1 MDTIINKLCSI
12 QGRLFE
18 LAVIKG
24 YDSEAFIYA
33 YMKSDIARH
42 FNSKYDGLQWMGEE
56 YILDLIEEKYSLP
69 KGYVYSVDVMFW
81 IGYMYCY
88 WHYRTFHSCIDIIK
102 IASPKIMFQNYYA
115 LHTIDK
121 DLVIENLMQLSI
133 NEKQNKVYKEI
144 FKHISKQQIDN
155 LNITEIEKEYRKIL
169 IDKVAEKYDQQ
180 LKEKSKQNNYI
191 KLNNEI
197 GEIRLSYIQFIID
210 LIDESNWSFE
220 KKIEYKLIIDKIKD
234 KIIKYGFNK
243 DNYSF
248 MEKVY
253 NELL

>member
-1 MDTIINKLCSI
+1 
-12 QGRLFE
+12 
-18 LAVIKG
+18 
-24 YDSEAFIYA
+24 
-33 YMKSDIARH
+33 
-42 FNSKYDGLQWMGEE
+42 
-56 YILDLIEEKYSLP
+56 
-69 KGYVYSVDVMFW
+69 
-81 IGYMYCY
+81 
-88 WHYRTFHSCIDIIK
+88 
-102 IASPKIMFQNYYA
+102 MFQNYYA